1 MRVLF
6 LDVDGV
12 LNSRAYVY
20 RMRAK
25 DKKYRLWLDVDPI
38 AVALL
43 KRIVEE
49 TGCKVVL
56 SSTWRLYKDSRDM
69 VRNKVVRYIDCTAD
83 LQRGSKRGI
92 VPRGEEVKLWL
103 DQHPEVT
110 HYAILDDDSDF
121 LPGQWHFKTTFNE
134 GLTEDITQA
143 VIDHLSAPDRTRLYA

>member
-1 MRVLF
+1 MKVLF
-6 LDVDGV
+6 LDIDGV

-38 AVALL
+38 AVELL
-43 KRIVEE
+43 RRIIKE
-49 TGCKVVL
+49 TDCKVVL

-69 VRNKVVRYIDCTAD
+69 VRDKVVRYIDCTAD

-92 VPRGEEVKLWL
+92 VPRGEEVDLWL
-103 DQHPEVT
+103 KQHPEVT

-121 LPGQWHFKTTFNE
+121 LPNQWLFKTTFDT

-143 VIDHLSAPDRTRLYA
+143 VIDHLGAPDRTRLYA